1 MLFGK
6 KKENT
11 ETDMSFNMA
20 PIGENIAAFRK
31 ASGMTQAELAEKLGI
46 SFQAVSNWERGQ
58 SCPDVP
64 KLIELSGLFGVSVD
78 AILGLEDIP
87 VKEDNGKEGVDVDV
101 KVDVDVSVD
110 ENTQPDAEAYLPF
123 LDYMDEDAVD
133 GAAMTVLEKT
143 GDAGSVA
150 PFLDYM
156 SSEGV
161 GELAL
166 WLVNKTRR
174 AESVEFFL
182 DYMDE
187 DDVGEVAKL
196 LLKLTGDPKS
206 VEPLLDYMDSDDIG
220 ELTLRFLKNKSR
232 SQAEETD
239 EEPGETFEGLSMDE
253 IEKLLP
259 YASTETVNG
268 LFRQRY
274 AEQGNFDGLVKLAP
288 FADTAVTDE
297 LIVADYE
304 AHKAFERFIALL
316 PFAEEKT
323 LEKLAKRDYEENR
336 DIERIVNSL
345 APFLDESF
353 VDKMVRNSLK
363 KKKD

>member
-1 MLFGK
+1 
-6 KKENT
+6 
-11 ETDMSFNMA
+11 
-20 PIGENIAAFRK
+20 
-31 ASGMTQAELAEKLGI
+31 
-46 SFQAVSNWERGQ
+46 
-58 SCPDVP
+58 
-64 KLIELSGLFGVSVD
+64 
-78 AILGLEDIP
+78 
-87 VKEDNGKEGVDVDV
+87 
-101 KVDVDVSVD
+101 
-110 ENTQPDAEAYLPF
+110 
-123 LDYMDEDAVD
+123 
-133 GAAMTVLEKT
+133 
-143 GDAGSVA
+143 
-150 PFLDYM
+150 
-156 SSEGV
+156 
-161 GELAL
+161 
-166 WLVNKTRR
+166 
-174 AESVEFFL
+174 
-182 DYMDE
+182 MDE
-187 DDVGEVAKL
+187 DDVGGVAKL

-220 ELTLRFLKNKSR
+220 ELTHQFLKDKSR
-232 SQAEETD
+232 SQDEETD

-259 YASTETVNG
+259 YAGTETVNG

-297 LIVADYE
+297 LIAADYE

-323 LEKLAKRDYEENR
+323 LEKLAKWDYEENR

-345 APFLDESF
+345 APFLKESF